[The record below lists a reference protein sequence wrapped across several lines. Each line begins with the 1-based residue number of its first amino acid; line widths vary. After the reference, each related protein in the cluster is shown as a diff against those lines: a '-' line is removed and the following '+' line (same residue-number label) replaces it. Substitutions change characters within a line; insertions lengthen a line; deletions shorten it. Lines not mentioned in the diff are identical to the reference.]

1 MKSQQS
7 SSSNP
12 LQEVQIKKRVK
23 FERVLSISKEDPFAL
38 VFIDPDVIRKQIAFK
53 LADYFRVK
61 N

>member
-7 SSSNP
+7 SSSEK
-12 LQEVQIKKRVK
+12 EVQIKKRVK

-38 VFIDPDVIRKQIAFK
+38 VFIDPDIIRKQIAYK

>member
-7 SSSNP
+7 SSSEK
-12 LQEVQIKKRVK
+12 EVQIKKRVK
-23 FERVLSISKEDPFAL
+23 FERVLSFSKEDPFAL
-38 VFIDPDVIRKQIAFK
+38 VFIDPDVIRKQIAYK